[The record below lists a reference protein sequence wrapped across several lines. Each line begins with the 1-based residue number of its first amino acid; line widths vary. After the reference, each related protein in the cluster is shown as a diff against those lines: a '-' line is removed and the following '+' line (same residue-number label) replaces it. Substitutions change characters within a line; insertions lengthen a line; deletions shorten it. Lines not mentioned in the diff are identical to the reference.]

1 MSHSFVSLVSHIIF
15 STKNRRPML
24 RAEIRDELH
33 AYTGGVLRSE
43 NCCLLKAGGISDHI
57 HILAQLNASLPVATC
72 VQKIKT
78 NTSRWLKRRFPTH
91 SKFAWQEGY
100 AAFSVSPS
108 QIPKVKAYIENQ
120 QEHHRKR
127 SFTEELRDLLR
138 AHKVEFDER
147 DLPG

>member
-1 MSHSFVSLVSHIIF
+1 MSHSFVSLVYHIIF
-15 STKNRRPML
+15 STKNRRPL
-24 RAEIRDELH
+24 LKPEIRDELY

-43 NCCLLKAGGISDHI
+43 KGRLRKAGGISDHI
-57 HILAQLNASLPVATC
+57 HLLVQLNATLSVATC
-72 VQKIKT
+72 VQKIKS

-120 QEHHRKR
+120 EKHHRKK
-127 SFTEELRDLLR
+127 SFREELRDLLK
-138 AHKVEFDER
+138 AHNLEFEEE
-147 DLPG
+147 DLP